1 MTSEA
6 PRAYNRDMYDHH
18 PENVFYGTDDGY
30 QDGSFTEFE
39 EFRAHYESV
48 ASQRRENI
56 HMISV
61 VGGLYGLNLLPLWR
75 PKRITMFDINPAAI
89 DYFRIIR
96 RVFTSS
102 RDVEHLLARL
112 TAGDYDVETDQEEWL
127 RENICMKQKG
137 CLPRSRGSTKRSYE
151 ESWKIAL
158 DNFALTKQ
166 ILTEVPLDIRTEPME
181 SEKFREWISSQTN
194 LWIYCSNIAQFHYFD
209 LEFADPSNVVLV
221 QIIFPQQSQLLD
233 LERLKGGPV
242 EVKVEIPLRAER
254 INM

>member
-1 MTSEA
+1 
-6 PRAYNRDMYDHH
+6 
-18 PENVFYGTDDGY
+18 
-30 QDGSFTEFE
+30 
-39 EFRAHYESV
+39 
-48 ASQRRENI
+48 
-56 HMISV
+56 
-61 VGGLYGLNLLPLWR
+61 
-75 PKRITMFDINPAAI
+75 
-89 DYFRIIR
+89 
-96 RVFTSS
+96 
-102 RDVEHLLARL
+102 
-112 TAGDYDVETDQEEWL
+112 
-127 RENICMKQKG
+127 MKQKG

-181 SEKFREWISSQTN
+181 SETFREWINSQTN

-254 INM
+254 IDK